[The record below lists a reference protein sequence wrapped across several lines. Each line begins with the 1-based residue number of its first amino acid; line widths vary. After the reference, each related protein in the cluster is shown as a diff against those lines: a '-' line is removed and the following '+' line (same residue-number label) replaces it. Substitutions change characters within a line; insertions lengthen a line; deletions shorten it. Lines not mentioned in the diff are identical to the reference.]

1 MTTYTKRIQSRLNRM
16 GIKKSLAEIREA
28 YTSIVNDKDNPTE
41 AELSAVV
48 ESFMASI
55 TAIETTETASELT
68 TIQSDDE
75 QSPQSEE
82 VTNNLIQPVS
92 DSPQVKLDGT
102 TVVANNNNNP
112 DETLRLESDEV
123 IEASSI
129 VVSSDEKQDL
139 ITAQAS
145 CLGIE
150 LSEVEVVDLA
160 TSIKNSFLDHECL
173 IEEVVT
179 AIVTYHDHRTDRLE
193 QKIKDAREHIEY
205 RRKQLNQTLVGEFGE
220 MNNFFRQ
227 GAYKRKELSKVIA
240 AAFKT

>member
-1 MTTYTKRIQSRLNRM
+1 MKSYIENIR
-16 GIKKSLAEIREA
+16 KSLKKLGYAPTSDQIRHA
-28 YTSIVNDKDNPTE
+28 INIVCPSGVNILESKSAIVDEVVKL
-41 AELSAVV
+41 LSAPTRYT
-48 ESFMASI
+48 ESQIVAENSPLP
-55 TAIETTETASELT
+55 TPQPAEEQET
-68 TIQSDDE
+68 
-75 QSPQSEE
+75 
-82 VTNNLIQPVS
+82 
-92 DSPQVKLDGT
+92 G
-102 TVVANNNNNP
+102 
-112 DETLRLESDEV
+112 
-123 IEASSI
+123 I
-129 VVSSDEKQDL
+129 VVSSEDKQDL
-139 ITAQAS
+139 ISSQAS

-160 TSIKNSFLDHECL
+160 TSIKDSFLDHECL

>member
-1 MTTYTKRIQSRLNRM
+1 MKSYIENIR
-16 GIKKSLAEIREA
+16 KSLKKLGYAPTSDQIRHA
-28 YTSIVNDKDNPTE
+28 INIVCPSGVNILESKSAIVDEVVKL
-41 AELSAVV
+41 LSAPTRYT
-48 ESFMASI
+48 ESQIVAENSPLP
-55 TAIETTETASELT
+55 TPQPAEEQET
-68 TIQSDDE
+68 
-75 QSPQSEE
+75 
-82 VTNNLIQPVS
+82 
-92 DSPQVKLDGT
+92 G
-102 TVVANNNNNP
+102 
-112 DETLRLESDEV
+112 
-123 IEASSI
+123 I
-129 VVSSDEKQDL
+129 VVSSEDKQDL
-139 ITAQAS
+139 ISSQAS

-160 TSIKNSFLDHECL
+160 TSIKDGFLDHECL